1 MSIAGSGHDTTSI
14 ELKTLLHGRT
24 FPGGAA
30 RHYLSNMYREVIAI
44 IYVGEETGV
53 NGMVFLGLYFMFFF
67 FPFFSC
73 LSPSQGN
80 VQKTCFSLNS
90 LVLLNDLI

>member
-53 NGMVFLGLYFMFFF
+53 NGMVFLGLSHLCLGVSPS
-67 FPFFSC
+67 PFFLRSAIITRH
-73 LSPSQGN
+73 SHS
-80 VQKTCFSLNS
+80 VS
-90 LVLLNDLI
+90 

>member
-44 IYVGEETGV
+44 IYVGKETGV
-53 NGMVFLGLYFMFFF
+53 NGTVFLGLYFMFFF
-67 FPFFSC
+67 LFFSC

-80 VQKTCFSLNS
+80 V
-90 LVLLNDLI
+90 

>member
-53 NGMVFLGLYFMFFF
+53 NGMVFLGLYFMVFFF
-67 FPFFSC
+67 FFFSC

-80 VQKTCFSLNS
+80 VQKNM
-90 LVLLNDLI
+90 LLPQLSGAIE

>member
-44 IYVGEETGV
+44 IYVGKETEV
-53 NGMVFLGLYFMFFF
+53 NGTVFLGLYFMFL
-67 FPFFSC
+67 FFSF
-73 LSPSQGN
+73 LVLALLKEMYKKHASPS
-80 VQKTCFSLNS
+80 TLWCY
-90 LVLLNDLI
+90 

>member
-67 FPFFSC
+67 FFSF
-73 LSPSQGN
+73 L
-80 VQKTCFSLNS
+80 VLALLKEMYKKTCFSLNS

>member
-44 IYVGEETGV
+44 IYVGKETGV
-53 NGMVFLGLYFMFFF
+53 NGTVFLGLYFMFLFF
-67 FPFFSC
+67 FFSC

-80 VQKTCFSLNS
+80 V
-90 LVLLNDLI
+90 

>member
-44 IYVGEETGV
+44 IYVGKETGV
-53 NGMVFLGLYFMFFF
+53 NGTVFLGLYFMFL
-67 FPFFSC
+67 FFSF
-73 LSPSQGN
+73 LVLALLKEMYKKHASPS
-80 VQKTCFSLNS
+80 TLWCY
-90 LVLLNDLI
+90 

>member
-30 RHYLSNMYREVIAI
+30 RHYLSNMYREVIAS
-44 IYVGEETGV
+44 IYVGEETGA
-53 NGMVFLGLYFMFFF
+53 NGTVFLGLYFMFLFF
-67 FPFFSC
+67 FFSC
-73 LSPSQGN
+73 LNPSQGN
-80 VQKTCFSLNS
+80 V
-90 LVLLNDLI
+90 